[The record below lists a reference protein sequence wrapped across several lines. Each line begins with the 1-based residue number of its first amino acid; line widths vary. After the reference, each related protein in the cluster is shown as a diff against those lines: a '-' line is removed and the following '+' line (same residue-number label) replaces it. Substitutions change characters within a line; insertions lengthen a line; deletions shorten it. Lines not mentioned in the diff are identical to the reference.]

1 MITWNEK
8 KRRQVIKD
16 HRVDFKKIGDVF
28 DDPFAIYSEDHG
40 HGHSEERWLII
51 AKSAEFGL
59 VAVTY
64 TFRNGDTRL
73 ITARRAEKWMR
84 RLYEQQKNRIG

>member
-8 KRRQVIKD
+8 RRRRGIKD
-16 HRVDFKKIGDVF
+16 HGVDFEKIGDVF
-28 DDPFAIYSEDHG
+28 DDPFAIYSDDYEHDC
-40 HGHSEERWLII
+40 SEERWLII
-51 AKSAEFGL
+51 AKSAEYGM
-59 VAVTY
+59 VAVAY

-84 RLYEQQKNRIG
+84 RLYEQQRNRT